1 MAGKYESLA
10 KTIIDNVGG
19 KSNVVSLAHCVTR
32 LRFKLKD
39 EGKAN
44 TEILKKRMVFWQ

>member
-1 MAGKYESLA
+1 MAKKNYDELA
-10 KTIIDNVGG
+10 RNILDQIGGAENVI
-19 KSNVVSLAHCVTR
+19 SVTHCITR

-44 TEILKKRMVFWQ
+44 TDAIK